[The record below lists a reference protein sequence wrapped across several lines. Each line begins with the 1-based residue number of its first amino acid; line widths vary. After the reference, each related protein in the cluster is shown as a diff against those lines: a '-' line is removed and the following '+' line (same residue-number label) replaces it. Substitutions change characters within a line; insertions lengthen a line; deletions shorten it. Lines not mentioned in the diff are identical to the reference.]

1 METIGF
7 SSEDLISIFELL
19 SAILNLGN
27 IEFDGY
33 SLPDGTAA
41 CNLTNQEGE
50 CQLVMCNRYIYAK
63 YYFIAARFA
72 CDMLG
77 CSFELLEQCITKRI
91 VETSRDVVITPLSA
105 LEVRLTE

>member
-27 IEFDGY
+27 IKFDGY
-33 SLPDGTAA
+33 SLPDGTAT

-50 CQLVMCNRYIYAK
+50 CQLVMCPV
-63 YYFIAARFA
+63 
-72 CDMLG
+72 
-77 CSFELLEQCITKRI
+77 LEQI
-91 VETSRDVVITPLSA
+91 
-105 LEVRLTE
+105 